1 MNFVRVGNASGFS
14 LVELVTVL
22 AIISVLAGIAFV
34 SWKPI
39 VDKYNAESQI
49 RMMQTDIL
57 QARVKAMERNKAE
70 FIALN
75 PGSYQIIED
84 TNENGAIDAS
94 PADTWQPLK
103 TIKYVI
109 SAGTGTLIVDS
120 RGLFSTPTSTLG
132 SSISIQFN
140 TGQGSPEYDCF
151 QILATRINVGKMNGV
166 NCVPR

>member
-1 MNFVRVGNASGFS
+1 MTFRRIRNASGIS
-14 LVELVTVL
+14 LVEMVTVL
-22 AIISVLAGIAFV
+22 AIIGILVGIAFV

-49 RMMQTDIL
+49 RKMQADIL
-57 QARVKAMERNKAE
+57 QARVKAMERNKSE

-75 PGSYQIIED
+75 TGSYQIVED
-84 TNENGAIDAS
+84 TNENGAVDAS
-94 PADTWQPLK
+94 PADLWQPLK
-103 TIKYVI
+103 TIKYPI
-109 SAGTGTLIVDS
+109 SAGTGTVIIDS

-140 TGQGSPEYDCF
+140 TGQGSPEYDCI